1 MVARRF
7 SALSYAFNRA
17 GLKVHRHNVVQ
28 AELCWDDVDKV
39 VIGMPIVIRTKDG
52 SAFKLPMALLVSER
66 YENRALN
73 RKLHRLQPPERIPPL
88 KSWVWFGGISFLVG
102 LPIFL
107 LAKQPWQVYGE
118 SDGRGGAVWIGLV
131 PVILGAVLLVVG
143 ILLFG
148 FGSVFLSAIRSPHP
162 YVINQAGIRRGKR
175 FIPWGEIDRITRWV
189 QASTA
194 SNHRVIEKC
203 DRLLGDY
210 LMVVREDETD
220 GRKKLE
226 FPDGSVPSRMTPP
239 RVAVEDAEAF
249 IAWAEANGKSEW
261 VRVKRE
267 ADIATIKKVADYQ
280 GDQVIDPIT
289 GTVVE
294 GLSHTEGGV
303 SITVKVAE

>member
-1 MVARRF
+1 MTIDNEYGIVEV
-7 SALSYAFNRA
+7 
-17 GLKVHRHNVVQ
+17 G
-28 AELCWDDVDKV
+28 E
-39 VIGMPIVIRTKDG
+39 GMSLADWLIEDG
-52 SAFKLPMALLVSER
+52 
-66 YENRALN
+66 
-73 RKLHRLQPPERIPPL
+73 QPE
-88 KSWVWFGGISFLVG
+88 SLVG
-102 LPIFL
+102 FES
-107 LAKQPWQVYGE
+107 AEGE
-118 SDGRGGAVWIGLV
+118 QAQ
-131 PVILGAVLLVVG
+131 AY
-143 ILLFG
+143 
-148 FGSVFLSAIRSPHP
+148 AITTDDEA
-162 YVINQAGIRRGKR
+162 QAQA
-175 FIPWGEIDRITRWV
+175 EIDRITRWV

-210 LMVVREDETD
+210 LMAVREDETD

-226 FPDGSVPSRMTPP
+226 FPDGSVSSRMTPP
-239 RVAVEDAEAF
+239 KVAVEDTEAF

-267 ADIATIKKVADYQ
+267 ADIATIKKVADYN

>member
-1 MVARRF
+1 MTIDNEYGIVEV
-7 SALSYAFNRA
+7 
-17 GLKVHRHNVVQ
+17 G
-28 AELCWDDVDKV
+28 E
-39 VIGMPIVIRTKDG
+39 GMSLADWLIEDG
-52 SAFKLPMALLVSER
+52 
-66 YENRALN
+66 
-73 RKLHRLQPPERIPPL
+73 QPE
-88 KSWVWFGGISFLVG
+88 SLVG
-102 LPIFL
+102 FESAEGEQAQAYAITTDDEALWAMRR
-107 LAKQPWQVYGE
+107 LAQAQRQI
-118 SDGRGGAVWIGLV
+118 DGIKA
-131 PVILGAVLLVVG
+131 
-143 ILLFG
+143 
-148 FGSVFLSAIRSPHP
+148 
-162 YVINQAGIRRGKR
+162 QAQA
-175 FIPWGEIDRITRWV
+175 EIDRITRWV

-226 FPDGSVPSRMTPP
+226 FPDGSVSSRMTPP

>member
-1 MVARRF
+1 MTIDNEYGIVEV
-7 SALSYAFNRA
+7 
-17 GLKVHRHNVVQ
+17 G
-28 AELCWDDVDKV
+28 E
-39 VIGMPIVIRTKDG
+39 GMSLADWLIEDG
-52 SAFKLPMALLVSER
+52 
-66 YENRALN
+66 
-73 RKLHRLQPPERIPPL
+73 QPE
-88 KSWVWFGGISFLVG
+88 SLVG
-102 LPIFL
+102 FESAEGEQAQAYAITTDDEALWAMRR
-107 LAKQPWQVYGE
+107 LAQAQRQI
-118 SDGRGGAVWIGLV
+118 DGIKA
-131 PVILGAVLLVVG
+131 
-143 ILLFG
+143 
-148 FGSVFLSAIRSPHP
+148 
-162 YVINQAGIRRGKR
+162 QAQA
-175 FIPWGEIDRITRWV
+175 EIDRITRWV

-210 LMVVREDETD
+210 LMAVREDETD

-226 FPDGSVPSRMTPP
+226 FPDGSVSSRMTPP
-239 RVAVEDAEAF
+239 KVAVEDTEAF

-267 ADIATIKKVADYQ
+267 ADIATIKKVADYN